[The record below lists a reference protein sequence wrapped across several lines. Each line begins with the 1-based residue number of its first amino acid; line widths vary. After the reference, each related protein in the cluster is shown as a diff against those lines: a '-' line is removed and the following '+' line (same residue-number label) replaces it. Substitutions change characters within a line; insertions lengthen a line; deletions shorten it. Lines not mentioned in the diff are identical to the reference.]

1 MKNSLRILCIGDIV
15 GKPGRRA
22 VKSLLPGIKERYRVD
37 MTIANA
43 ENAAGGLGVTEEV
56 LRELRPSG
64 IDLFTT
70 GNHVWDKKEIFDF
83 IDRAPDLLRPAN
95 YPPGTPGKGSCL
107 YRLSDTVRV
116 GVINLSGRVFLKNLD
131 CPFRMVE
138 QLLQPLARET
148 AVIIM
153 DFHAEATS
161 EKVAMGWFVDGKI
174 SAVVGTHTHVQ
185 TADERVLPGGTA
197 YISDLGMTGPMDS
210 VLGMDT
216 GIVLNHFLTQLP
228 AKFEVAKHNLVLQGA
243 ILEIDLITGKAIHI
257 ERISEHLLE
266 N

>member
-1 MKNSLRILCIGDIV
+1 MKNFLRILCIGDIV

-22 VKSLLPGIKERYRVD
+22 VRSLLPGIKERYGVD

-43 ENAAGGLGVTEEV
+43 ENAAGGMGVTEEV
-56 LRELRPSG
+56 VRELRQAG

-70 GNHVWDKKEIFDF
+70 GNHVWDKKEALDF
-83 IDRAPDLLRPAN
+83 IDRTPDLLRPAN
-95 YPPGTPGKGSCL
+95 YPPGAPGKGSCL
-107 YRLSDTVRV
+107 YKLGETVQV
-116 GVINLSGRVFLKNLD
+116 GVVNLSGRVFLKDLD

-138 QLLQPLARET
+138 QLIKPLASQT
-148 AVIIM
+148 AVIVM

-161 EKVAMGWFVDGKI
+161 EKVAMGWFVDGKV

-185 TADERVLPGGTA
+185 TADERVLPAGTA
-197 YISDLGMTGPMDS
+197 YITDLGMTGPIDS

-228 AKFEVAKHNLVLQGA
+228 AKFEVAKHNLVLQGV
-243 ILEIDLITGKAIHI
+243 ILEIDLITGKARHI
-257 ERISEHLLE
+257 ERINEHLLE